1 MPSRAT
7 VERFIGVVMQNRH
20 VDKIVRA
27 RFCFF
32 CDPARQW
39 L

>member
-20 VDKIVRA
+20 GDKIVRA
-27 RFCFF
+27 RFFYE
-32 CDPARQW
+32 PARQW